1 MEKAPEG
8 LEVIRRFFA
17 DFTPRQLG
25 QLAALNG
32 LYHEWN
38 EKINVISRKDIDSLY
53 EKHVLHSLAIAA
65 AFTLAPGMDVIDIG
79 TGGGFPGIPLAIF
92 FPDTRFHLV
101 DSIGKK
107 LKVVDAV
114 SEAIGL
120 TNVTTRHIRAEEIK
134 DRKFDLA
141 VSRAV
146 APLKDL
152 WAWSRP
158 LLRKPPPPSNR
169 QSPSQPDR
177 QRPSVPDQQ
186 HPFQPDQQHPSV
198 PDQQHASPQ
207 DQQHPSVPD
216 QQHASPQDQ
225 QHPFQPDQQHPS
237 SLDQEHPFQP
247 DRQRP
252 SPLEQQPQI
261 EPDLPRPSG
270 LICLKG
276 GDLAAEIS
284 ASGTRP
290 RIMEVYELFPLEE
303 FREKY
308 LLQIPY

>member
-17 DFTPRQLG
+17 DFTPRQLD
-25 QLAALNG
+25 QLAALSG

-53 EKHVLHSLAIAA
+53 EKHILHSLAIAA
-65 AFTLAPGMDVIDIG
+65 AFTLNPGMDVIDIG
-79 TGGGFPGIPLAIF
+79 TGGGFPGIPLAIL

-107 LKVVDAV
+107 LKVIDAV
-114 SEAIGL
+114 KEAIGL
-120 TNVTTRHIRAEEIK
+120 ANVSTRHIRAEEIK

-152 WAWSRP
+152 WTWSRP
-158 LLRKPPPPSNR
+158 LLRKPDR
-169 QSPSQPDR
+169 RPSQRGAGGPAERRPD
-177 QRPSVPDQQ
+177 
-186 HPFQPDQQHPSV
+186 
-198 PDQQHASPQ
+198 A
-207 DQQHPSVPD
+207 
-216 QQHASPQDQ
+216 
-225 QHPFQPDQQHPS
+225 
-237 SLDQEHPFQP
+237 
-247 DRQRP
+247 
-252 SPLEQQPQI
+252 
-261 EPDLPRPSG
+261 PSG

-308 LLQIPY
+308 LLQVQYH